1 MSLEKRV
8 QSEQSKWM
16 QGKGPMNDVV
26 ISSRARLARNLADF
40 SFPSREDGKQLLQ
53 VREKVKKAID
63 GLKYKLDFLQM
74 EDLSE
79 LEKRALVER
88 HLISM
93 NHALK
98 GPGKGLALDKD
109 QMISIMINEEDHM
122 RIQVL
127 YPGMQLQDA
136 LRLADEVD
144 DALEKNLEYAF
155 QEKWGYLSCCPT
167 NLGTG
172 LRVSVMVHL
181 PGLKMT
187 GNLQQTLQLVTR
199 LGLAVRG
206 LYGEGS
212 ESSGNIFQLSNQ
224 TSLGLKE
231 EEIIDNI
238 AGVIDQVVDR
248 ERQARKYLL
257 SEREI
262 EIKDRIWRAFGILS
276 YARRITSEEAVAL
289 LSDLK
294 MGIDLG
300 IVKNI
305 DPSILSQLMVLI
317 RPATLQ
323 RITNRKLDEMERDI
337 ERAELIKKKLDGGV
351 QNVR

>member
-1 MSLEKRV
+1 MSLDKKF
-8 QSEQSKWM
+8 QTEQSKWM

-26 ISSRARLARNLADF
+26 ISSRARLARNLADY
-40 SFPSREDGKQLLQ
+40 SFPSREDAKQLHQ
-53 VREKVKKAID
+53 VREKVKQVLED
-63 GLKYKLDFLQM
+63 LQYKLDFLQM

-88 HLISM
+88 HLISI
-93 NHALK
+93 NHASQ
-98 GPGKGLALDKD
+98 GPEKGLAIDKD
-109 QMISIMINEEDHM
+109 QMISIMVNEEDHL

-136 LRLADEVD
+136 LRLAEEVD
-144 DALEKNLEYAF
+144 DALEKKLEYAF

-181 PGLKMT
+181 PGLALT
-187 GNLQQTLQLVTR
+187 GNLKQTLQLVTR

-212 ESSGNIFQLSNQ
+212 ESAGNIFQLSNQ

-238 AGVIDQVVDR
+238 SGVIGQVVER
-248 ERQARKYLL
+248 ERKARQYLL
-257 SEREI
+257 REREV
-262 EIKDRIWRAFGILS
+262 EIKDRVWRAYGTLA
-276 YARRITSEEAVAL
+276 YAQKITSEEAVSL

-294 MGIDLG
+294 LGIDLE
-300 IVKNI
+300 IIKEI
-305 DPSILSQLMVLI
+305 DPAILSQLMVLI

-323 RITNRKLDEMERDI
+323 RINNRELDEIERDI
-337 ERAELIKKKLDGGV
+337 KRAELIKKKLDGGV